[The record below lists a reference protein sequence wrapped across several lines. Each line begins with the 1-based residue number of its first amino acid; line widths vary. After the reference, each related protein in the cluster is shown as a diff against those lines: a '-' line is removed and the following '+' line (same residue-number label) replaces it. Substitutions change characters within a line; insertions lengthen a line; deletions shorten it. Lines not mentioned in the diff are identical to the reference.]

1 MKPIVGVLLIAL
13 LAANIW
19 SLLNQRRIERRLETL
34 QAENQKLADDIAQKT
49 AISPEDFRTAQAQ
62 LEKAHSY
69 MDAVDNRLTNSATVL
84 KSLQDVAAAQNQPA
98 MTRFPNAR
106 PGYVDTRLPGNAF
119 PGGNNSPAPE
129 STAELLSPPSSSHS
143 PDGQLL
149 HRSWGPEQV
158 LGPPDTQ
165 GAGDIP
171 TAWAPKSLNG
181 AGEEWLNVNYSQ
193 AVDIAEINVRE
204 THNPG
209 AISKITA
216 VLATGQEIVVWEGR
230 EPPAQPPV
238 DMKFTVPP
246 GVQAQSVKVYLDRR
260 RVPGWNEI
268 DAVELV
274 GRDGSR
280 QWASSATASSS
291 YAEP

>member
-1 MKPIVGVLLIAL
+1 MKSIVGVLLIAL
-13 LAANIW
+13 LAANLW
-19 SLLNQRRIERRLETL
+19 SLLNQRRIERRLDAL
-34 QAENQKLADDIAQKT
+34 HAENQKLADEIAQKP
-49 AISPEDFRTAQAQ
+49 ALSPEDFRTAQAQ
-62 LEKAHSY
+62 LERAHSY
-69 MDAVDNRLTNSATVL
+69 MDAVDDRLTNAAALL
-84 KSLQDVAAAQNQPA
+84 KSLQDAAMAQNQVA
-98 MTRFPNAR
+98 TTRYPSVR
-106 PGYVDTRLPGNAF
+106 PRHIPPGNAF
-119 PGGNNSPAPE
+119 PGGNPGDHPASE
-129 STAELLSPPSSSHS
+129 STAELLGPPSSSHS
-143 PDGQLL
+143 ADGQLL

-165 GAGDIP
+165 EAGDIP
-171 TAWAPKSLNG
+171 TAWAPKSSNG
-181 AGEEWLNVNYSQ
+181 AGEEWLHVNYDR

-216 VLATGQEIVVWEGR
+216 LLPTGQEIVLWEGI

-238 DMKFTVPP
+238 NMKFTVPP
-246 GVQAQSVKVYLDRR
+246 GVRAQSVKVYLDRQ

-274 GRDGSR
+274 GGDGSR

-291 YAEP
+291 FAEP